1 MQPKWNDNKTTRV
14 LLVLPEFVE
23 CLNILSSTLPEF
35 FFKSSHFFWN
45 IGHPVLDKG
54 TSDITF
60 TDTATAAEMFP
71 NAHDYLSNCIEN
83 PIQYN

>member
-1 MQPKWNDNKTTRV
+1 MKRQQNHKGAA
-14 LLVLPEFVE
+14 
-23 CLNILSSTLPEF
+23 CLTWVCGVFKHTFIDLTWV
-35 FFKSSHFFWN
+35 FFKIFPIFFWN